1 MTYEPDNEH
10 VEDESFPDSFPPPA
24 SPEREDGKGAGPD
37 EGSGRKA
44 PLPVPPKRTGKRN
57 LPKLGTW
64 RFISE
69 RASHIKACVS

>member
-10 VEDESFPDSFPPPA
+10 VEDESFPDSFPPSA
-24 SPEREDGKGAGPD
+24 SPEREDGKGAEPD
-37 EGSGRKA
+37 ERSGRKA

-57 LPKLGTW
+57 IPKLDTQ

-69 RASHIKACVS
+69 RASHIKACV

>member
-24 SPEREDGKGAGPD
+24 SPEREDGKGARPD

-57 LPKLGTW
+57 LPKLYLEIYFREGLP
-64 RFISE
+64 
-69 RASHIKACVS
+69 H

>member
-1 MTYEPDNEH
+1 MIYEPDNEH

-57 LPKLGTW
+57 LPKLGTS